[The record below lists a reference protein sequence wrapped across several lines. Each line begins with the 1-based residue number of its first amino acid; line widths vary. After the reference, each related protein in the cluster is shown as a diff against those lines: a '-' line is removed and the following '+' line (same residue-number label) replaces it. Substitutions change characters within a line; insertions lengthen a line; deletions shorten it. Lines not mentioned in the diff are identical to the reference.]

1 MKDIIEERHYIGD
14 LLYAASELD
23 QALPNGHCV
32 YFFTKEIYAEAVM
45 LGAGAI
51 PVLKAGELDIRSN
64 KRSNCF

>member
-23 QALPNGHCV
+23 QSLPNGHCV

-51 PVLKAGELDIRSN
+51 PVLKAGELDVRSN
-64 KRSNCF
+64 RRSNCF